1 MILFSVAFLA
11 HLLLLLEHRTWY
23 FSTTAFGTAMEIVGY
38 VFRILASQVDPY
50 SVINFVIQY
59 FFIVVAPVFFS
70 AAIYAIISVM
80 VNRVGR
86 EYAPLPPKVVLW
98 IFVACDIIATV
109 VQVTGSALIGAAES
123 KRKDPNPGNHI
134 LIAGLSFQVFDFAL
148 FIAILAT
155 FLWNSRKVTSSA
167 FKQFSAAVV
176 VATLAV
182 YLRTCFRL
190 AETAQ
195 GVQQYLFTHEVFFG
209 CLEFLPIAVAVYVFI
224 WYHPGCWLGSKR
236 RRGKAFADDFLLPQS
251 NISPI

>member
-1 MILFSVAFLA
+1 
-11 HLLLLLEHRTWY
+11 
-23 FSTTAFGTAMEIVGY
+23 MEIVGY
-38 VFRILASQVDPY
+38 AFRILASQVDPY

-86 EYAPLPPKVVLW
+86 EYAPLPPKAILW
-98 IFVACDIIATV
+98 IFISCDIIATV

-123 KRKDPNPGNHI
+123 KRKDPNLGNHI
-134 LIAGLSFQVFDFAL
+134 LTVGLSFQVFDFAL
-148 FIAILAT
+148 FIALLAA
-155 FLWNSRKVTSSA
+155 FLWNSRKATSSA

-195 GVQQYLFTHEVFFG
+195 GVKQYLFTHEVFFG
-209 CLEFLPIAVAVYVFI
+209 CLEFLPIVVAVYVFI
-224 WYHPGCWLGSKR
+224 WYHPGRWLGSKR
-236 RRGKAFADDFLLPQS
+236 QGGKAFMDDFLSPQP